1 VIEVNGSCSSTGR
14 AQPGDTTSQAGP
26 NRQVPVCVYGTTMLE
41 HLDRDRSNTDAH
53 RKFVH
58 PMNEVDRDALGWAE
72 EKQHLIRDGLIM

>member
-1 VIEVNGSCSSTGR
+1 
-14 AQPGDTTSQAGP
+14 
-26 NRQVPVCVYGTTMLE
+26 MLE